1 MSKFII
7 SEEERKHIKKLY
19 NIKEQN
25 DGLAKGFLELVKQ
38 KMKGG
43 TTPQSSS
50 DTTTSRGGGSS
61 SSDSGS
67 STQVSAGKYFT
78 HPNADSI
85 NIKYRS
91 SAIPLNKDAEKLLKS
106 IFAEAGTTN
115 LEVTSTLRTYDDQAR
130 ANSQNS
136 RANIVAWYGG
146 DVGQAWDKLK
156 SGQMTQQDFANYLRD
171 RDAKRGK
178 LMSNHLSGFAIDVV
192 PYSDQF
198 ASTAEKLM
206 KQGGSGIR
214 KVLREKSNNA
224 IHIEFDFSVTDKAGL
239 SSPSQS
245 TPSKRQEKGADKAI
259 FKSGLVIDKRIDSPE
274 YALVYGGT
282 PSNKYGGQFMYDKG
296 KNILNK
302 NVIYANNEISIQQV
316 EQELRATDPNGKI
329 VSVSGFSG
337 GGPKTLA
344 AMDSGKYK
352 FIGLIDP
359 YINSVRQSLPS
370 NAKMISR
377 GSNWTGYPSV
387 RNVLN
392 SMEAAGT
399 SELVAANSYNHDSMP
414 EIFFQKYGEY
424 M

>member
-1 MSKFII
+1 MKRII
-7 SEEERKHIKKLY
+7 ITEDDKKYIKNLY
-19 NIKEQN
+19 NIDEQT
-25 DGLAKGFLELVKQ
+25 DSVTKGFFELVKQ
-38 KMKGG
+38 KLK
-43 TTPQSSS
+43 
-50 DTTTSRGGGSS
+50 GGSS
-61 SSDSGS
+61 QQS
-67 STQVSAGKYFT
+67 STDTTSSSSNTSSSSSGGSTLVSASKYFV

-115 LEVTSTLRTYDDQAR
+115 LEVTSTLRTYEDQAR

-136 RANIVAWYGG
+136 RSNIVAWYGG
-146 DVGQAWDKLK
+146 DVAQEWDKLK
-156 SGQMTQQDFANYLRD
+156 ANQITQQEFANFLKD
-171 RDAKRGK
+171 RDSKRGK
-178 LMSNHLSGFAIDVV
+178 LMSNHLSGFAIDIV
-192 PYSDQF
+192 PYNDTF
-198 ASTAEKLM
+198 ANIAEKLM

-224 IHIEFDFSVTDKAGL
+224 VHIEFDFSVTDKAGL
-239 SSPSQS
+239 SSPSQVTS
-245 TPSKRQEKGADKAI
+245 NNKQEKRADKAI
-259 FKSGLVIDKRIDSPE
+259 NKSGVIIDKRTDSPD
-274 YALVYGGT
+274 YSLVYGGT
-282 PSNKYGGQFMYDKG
+282 PSNKYGAQFMYDKG

-302 NVIYANNEISIQQV
+302 NVIYANNEITISQIENQLASV
-316 EQELRATDPNGKI
+316 DSKGKI

-337 GGPKTLA
+337 GGPKTLE

-359 YINSVRQSLPS
+359 FIKSVRQSLPS

-377 GSNWTGYPSV
+377 GNNWTGYPSV
-387 RNVLN
+387 KNILN

-399 SELVAANSYNHDSMP
+399 SELVAANSYNHNSMP
-414 EIFFQKYGEY
+414 EIFFQKYGQY

>member
-282 PSNKYGGQFMYDKG
+282 PSNKYGGQFMYEKG

-316 EQELRATDPNGKI
+316 EQSQNL
-329 VSVSGFSG
+329 
-337 GGPKTLA
+337 L
-344 AMDSGKYK
+344 M
-352 FIGLIDP
+352 
-359 YINSVRQSLPS
+359 
-370 NAKMISR
+370 MIKL
-377 GSNWTGYPSV
+377 
-387 RNVLN
+387 LN
-392 SMEAAGT
+392 
-399 SELVAANSYNHDSMP
+399 
-414 EIFFQKYGEY
+414 
-424 M
+424 

>member
-7 SEEERKHIKKLY
+7 SEEEKKHIKKLY
-19 NIKEQN
+19 NISEQN
-25 DGLAKGFLELVKQ
+25 DGVAKGFLELVKQ
-38 KMKGG
+38 KLKGG
-43 TTPQSSS
+43 SSS
-50 DTTTSRGGGSS
+50 QTNTDTTTSGGGGTSS
-61 SSDSGS
+61 SESSG
-67 STQVSAGKYFT
+67 TIVGAGKYFQ
-78 HPNADSI
+78 HPKADEI
-85 NIKYRS
+85 NIKYGG

-115 LEVTSTLRTYDDQAR
+115 LSVSSTLRTYEDQAR

-146 DVGQAWDKLK
+146 DVAQAWDKLK
-156 SGQMTQQDFANYLRD
+156 SGQMTQQDFANYLKD
-171 RDAKRGK
+171 RDTKRGK

-224 IHIEFDFSVTDKAGL
+224 VHIEFDFSVTDKAGL

-259 FKSGLVIDKRIDSPE
+259 FKSGLVIDKRTDSPD

-282 PSNKYGGQFMYDKG
+282 PSNKYGGQFMYEKG

-302 NVIYANNEISIQQV
+302 NVIYANNEIPIQQV
-316 EQELRATDPNGKI
+316 EQELKVTDPNGKI

-370 NAKMISR
+370 NTKMISR
-377 GSNWTGYPSV
+377 GNNWTGYPSV
-387 RNVLN
+387 KNVLN
-392 SMEAAGT
+392 SMETAGT
-399 SELVAANSYNHDSMP
+399 SELVAANTYNHDSMP
-414 EIFFQKYGEY
+414 EYFFQKYGEL

>member
-1 MSKFII
+1 MPKFII
-7 SEEERKHIKKLY
+7 SEDEKRHIKKLY
-19 NIKEQN
+19 NIDEQI
-25 DGLAKGFLELVKQ
+25 DGIAQGFLELVKQ
-38 KMKGG
+38 KLKGG
-43 TTPQSSS
+43 SSQQSGT
-50 DTTTSRGGGSS
+50 DTTTSGGGSS
-61 SSDSGS
+61 SSSDSGGG
-67 STQVSAGKYFT
+67 TQVSAGKYFV

-115 LEVTSTLRTYDDQAR
+115 LEVTSTLRTYEDQAR

-146 DVGQAWDKLK
+146 DVAQAWDKLK
-156 SGQMTQQDFANYLRD
+156 AGQMIQQDFANFLKERD
-171 RDAKRGK
+171 TKRGK

-224 IHIEFDFSVTDKAGL
+224 VHIEFDFSVTDKAGL

-245 TPSKRQEKGADKAI
+245 TPTKRQEKGADKAI
-259 FKSGLVIDKRIDSPE
+259 FKSGLVIDKRTDSPD

-282 PSNKYGGQFMYDKG
+282 PSNKYGGQFMYEKG

-302 NVIYANNEISIQQV
+302 NVIYANNEIPIQQV
-316 EQELRATDPNGKI
+316 EQELKTTDPNGKI

-377 GSNWTGYPSV
+377 GNNWTGYPSV
-387 RNVLN
+387 KNVLN

-399 SELVAANSYNHDSMP
+399 SELVTANTYNHDSMP
-414 EIFFQKYGEY
+414 EYFFQKYGEL